1 MLVCVK
7 DAGLRPR
14 RFAAPAGSLT
24 QPVRGGVL
32 EVSGR
37 GMSSLVVR
45 HAAGR
50 SNREWVLGGMLWEV
64 VSELG

>member
-14 RFAAPAGSLT
+14 RCAAPAGSLT

-37 GMSSLVVR
+37 GMSFLVFLP
-45 HAAGR
+45 AAGR
-50 SNREWVLGGMLWEV
+50 SNREWVLGGTCNEKAC
-64 VSELG
+64 

>member
-37 GMSSLVVR
+37 GMSFWCC
-45 HAAGR
+45 AMPQAGR
-50 SNREWVLGGMLWEV
+50 TGNGCWGVFALGRGA
-64 VSELG
+64 